1 MALAHWLIKWTDKTL
16 NNIHSP
22 VLYFLMN
29 HENHYKLHVTH
40 FIHFV
45 IIEIT
50 YVKKKYI
57 YNLQVAMAIRGRLCI
72 IDLLLQARFTNHFML
87 ITSCKCW
94 YKILYK
100 IVYTNWSQWK
110 KLLLHVNVLAFLFK
124 SWIGW
129 VMGWVIN
136 TLGSLQSCANI
147 TLE

>member
-1 MALAHWLIKWTDKTL
+1 MHFPHHNLINIIKASPVPLCHLHLCLIKWTDKTL

-22 VLYFLMN
+22 VRYFLMN

-87 ITSCKCW
+87 ITSCKC
-94 YKILYK
+94 
-100 IVYTNWSQWK
+100 
-110 KLLLHVNVLAFLFK
+110 
-124 SWIGW
+124 
-129 VMGWVIN
+129 
-136 TLGSLQSCANI
+136 
-147 TLE
+147 